1 VNDRKI
7 HIATYV
13 YERMIFFITPS
24 LTDPPFPIVVDV
36 VVDVVEARE
45 EEEERVTM

>member
-24 LTDPPFPIVVDV
+24 LTDPPFPIVV

>member
-24 LTDPPFPIVVDV
+24 LTDPPFPIVV
-36 VVDVVEARE
+36 VEARE